1 MQAIRAIDAWIWK
14 MNFEI
19 DSNILFKV
27 EGNDLILIDQ
37 ENGVETVFENSV
49 NELTRHMKLL
59 IAWISEES
67 AVKKLKESG
76 YVKDVDITFSPFW
89 ISTVSSNID
98 SIEFI
103 IRQEEK

>member
-1 MQAIRAIDAWIWK
+1 MEMTASVTYD
-14 MNFEI
+14 
-19 DSNILFKV
+19 
-27 EGNDLILIDQ
+27 
-37 ENGVETVFENSV
+37 FENSV

-103 IRQEEK
+103 IRKEEK